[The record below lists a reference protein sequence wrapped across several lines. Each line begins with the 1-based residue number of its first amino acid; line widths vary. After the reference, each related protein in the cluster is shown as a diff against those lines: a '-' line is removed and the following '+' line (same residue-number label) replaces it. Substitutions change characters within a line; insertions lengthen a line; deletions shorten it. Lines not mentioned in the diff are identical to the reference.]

1 MLTSLAYVLLLGM
14 ALGTMASRLRLPSL
28 VGMLLA
34 GILLGPCVLNLLSPS
49 LLGISADLRQL
60 ALVII
65 LTRAGLSLELED
77 LRRAGRPAVPFSSP
91 GRHGVRAASVL
102 YTTFRRGT
110 PRFFSSRRSTRA
122 SGSVCVAKISVTAKA
137 VGSSLFPHP
146 MALMMGTPAA

>member
-65 LTRAGLSLELED
+65 LPRAG
-77 LRRAGRPAVPFSSP
+77 V
-91 GRHGVRAASVL
+91 
-102 YTTFRRGT
+102 
-110 PRFFSSRRSTRA
+110 
-122 SGSVCVAKISVTAKA
+122 I
-137 VGSSLFPHP
+137 
-146 MALMMGTPAA
+146 